1 MIRNYLRNAFRYF
14 YKHPLA
20 TGINLFGLGVGITV
34 CFFALLYVR
43 FELSYD
49 AYHENA
55 NQIYRLVTDVQ
66 TSTGL
71 SLESTSPP
79 MGPAIQD
86 NFPEVAASVR
96 LCLDY
101 LIVQNEE
108 RDYFKEEDIAYAD
121 SSLFSFFSFPLIQGN
136 PATALEQPLS
146 VVLSETAAIN
156 YFGTTNCLGKTLLLD
171 ESTAQVT
178 GVMEDMPDNTHFRV
192 DMLVSMSTLLKA
204 WNPSMSRQW
213 KRFTF
218 YTYLLLPSPS
228 EIASLESKL
237 TDFARQ
243 HIEPDDAKYTLHLEP
258 LTSVYLHGDPRGSR
272 YGSAV
277 TGDIQNVYIF
287 SLIAAFVLFIACFN
301 FVNLTTALS
310 LQRAKEIG
318 VRKALGATRKQ
329 LLFQFLLDAVLLS
342 TMALAVALVLGMLL
356 LPTFHA
362 LTGKLI
368 VNGLTALGA
377 EISWLVGG
385 TFLVGLLSGIYP
397 AVFLSGFSSIH
408 RVKENL
414 ASGTKGIL
422 LRKSLIVAQ
431 FAISILLISATVV
444 VYQQLDYMQNHQLGF
459 SKEHKLV
466 VDFHFDGKVHSHQD
480 AIKQQL
486 SAIPGVEKVTFS
498 SSVPGRANRK
508 YLTTLEDAN
517 QQPQELLPD
526 VYFVDYDFLNQYEI
540 QLVAG
545 RSFSR
550 DFTADSTEAMLLNE
564 AAVRSL
570 GYADP
575 EAAIGKRFTQQGT
588 QGYIIGVVQDF
599 HYHSFKQEVRPLTL
613 RITPGYN
620 LYTFMTVDIT
630 PDNLSTA
637 LGQLE
642 DRWESSL
649 SNKPFNYFFADEAYH
664 AQYVAEERFGKLFTC
679 LALLAILISCLGL
692 LGLATFSTKLRVR
705 EIGIRKVLGASVGS
719 ILRLLS
725 QEYIRLI
732 LLALLIA
739 VPVTNYFIT
748 EWLQSFAYRLEM
760 EWWWFLVPGLGV
772 LLIAL
777 LSISGQTLS
786 AARRNPVDSLRNE

>member
-1 MIRNYLRNAFRYF
+1 MFKNYLRNAFRYF

-20 TGINLFGLGVGITV
+20 TGINLFGLGVGVAV

-49 AYHENA
+49 DYHENA
-55 NQIYRLVTDVQ
+55 DQIYRLVTNVQ
-66 TSTGL
+66 TATGL

-86 NFPEVAASVR
+86 NFPEVTASVR

-108 RDYFKEEDIAYAD
+108 RDYFREEDVAYAD
-121 SSLFSFFSFPLIQGN
+121 SSLFSFFSFPLVQGN
-136 PATALEQPLS
+136 PTTALEKPLS
-146 VVLSETAAIN
+146 VVLSETAARN
-156 YFGTTNCLGKTLLLD
+156 YFGTTDCLGKTLLLD
-171 ESTAQVT
+171 ESPAQVT
-178 GVMEDMPDNTHFRV
+178 GVMEDMPQNTHFRV

-204 WNPSMSRQW
+204 WNPGMGRVW

-218 YTYLLLPSPS
+218 YTYLMLPSSP
-228 EIASLESKL
+228 EITSLESKL
-237 TDFARQ
+237 TDFVRQ
-243 HIEPDDAKYTLHLEP
+243 HIEPDDAEYRLLLEP

-301 FVNLTTALS
+301 FINLTTALS

-342 TMALAVALVLGMLL
+342 TMALAVALILGAIL

-362 LTGKLI
+362 LTGKVI
-368 VNGLTALGA
+368 VTSVMALST
-377 EISWLVGG
+377 EIGWLVAG
-385 TFLVGLLSGIYP
+385 TLLVGLFSGIYP
-397 AVFLSGFSSIH
+397 AVYLSGFSSIH
-408 RVKENL
+408 RIKENL
-414 ASGTKGIL
+414 ASGTRGTL

-431 FAISILLISATVV
+431 FSISILLISATVV
-444 VYQQLDYMQNHQLGF
+444 VYQQLDYMQNQELGF
-459 SKEHKLV
+459 NKEHKLV
-466 VDFHFDGKVHSHQD
+466 VDFHFDGRVHEHQE
-480 AIKQQL
+480 AIKQQFGKL
-486 SAIPGVEKVTFS
+486 PGVQHLTFS

-508 YLTTLEDAN
+508 YLTTLENAH
-517 QQPQELLPD
+517 QSMQELLSD
-526 VYFVDYDFLNQYEI
+526 VYFVEDDFLEQYQI
-540 QLVAG
+540 DLVAG
-545 RSFSR
+545 RFFSQ
-550 DFTADSTEAMLLNE
+550 DITSDSTEAMLINE

-575 EAAIGKRFTQQGT
+575 EEVIGKRFTQQGS
-588 QGYIIGVVQDF
+588 QGYVVGVVKDF
-599 HYHSFKQEVRPLTL
+599 HYHSFREAVRPLTL
-613 RITPGYN
+613 RMTPGYN
-620 LYTFMTVDIT
+620 LYTFMTISISPSDIPNT
-630 PDNLSTA
+630 ISY
-637 LGQLE
+637 LE
-642 DRWESSL
+642 KEWAARVPG
-649 SNKPFNYFFADEAYH
+649 KPFNYFFADEAYQ
-664 AQYVAEERFGKLFTC
+664 AQYVAEERFGRLFTC

-692 LGLATFSTKLRVR
+692 LGLAAFSTKLRVR

-719 ILRLLS
+719 ILHLLS

-748 EWLQSFAYRLEM
+748 EWLQGFAYRLETR
-760 EWWWFLVPGLGV
+760 WWWFVIPGLTV

-777 LSISGQTLS
+777 LTVSGQTIR
-786 AARRNPVDSLRNE
+786 AARKNPVDSLRYE